1 MRNDYKHLHGPV
13 QVPSVRTIV
22 AYADPLR
29 TDEERR
35 AKASRIAKQQAK
47 LRRAKIAERWIV
59 FTVASMMAIAMLPVV
74 VVVGAILMARALW
87 RRYTQSRERQGT
99 SVTSDGTRLPEGV
112 SFRRGSNNPR
122 GTATRDLAILSVGK
136 ACAA

>member
-1 MRNDYKHLHGPV
+1 MRNDYKHLYGPV

-22 AYADPLR
+22 TYADPLR

-35 AKASRIAKQQAK
+35 ATASRIAKQQAK
-47 LRRAKIAERWIV
+47 LRRAKIGERWIV

-74 VVVGAILMARALW
+74 VVVGAILLARALW
-87 RRYTQSRERQGT
+87 RRYTQGRERQGT
-99 SVTSDGTRLPEGV
+99 SATTDETRMSEGV
-112 SFRRGSNNPR
+112 SCRRGSNNPP